1 MIHEKQ
7 RITGE
12 MMHQGHALMSA
23 GRCLGC
29 HDAPCS
35 RACPAG
41 VDVPGFI
48 RRFLDGNLQG
58 AGALVYA
65 NCPLGVTCGMACP
78 TEMLCEGACVLHQ
91 ARQPAVPIGALQA
104 FVCMQY
110 KDGEPP
116 EGLEKAARVAVIGAG
131 PAGLGCGVVLRR
143 HGHHVD
149 LYDRQ
154 QKLAGL
160 VDRVIPAYRLPQA
173 LVTHDLDRLSSLDMK
188 FTPGKS
194 IDQQAFDKLR
204 AAHDAI
210 FLGTG
215 MGALQTAEIP
225 GQSAEGVLDVFS
237 FLEKAR
243 AGQSPGVKDRIV
255 IIIGGG
261 NVALDAAVVA
271 KRNGAREVIV
281 LYRRSR
287 DEMPGWQAEYLE
299 ASRLGVEFRWLS
311 TVISIVQD
319 GGKVRAVL
327 VQKMRLIGD
336 MRDGRRWVEP
346 DGDQPVIQLPCEVII
361 PALGQV
367 VERDWLA
374 ELDLKLTSSG
384 SPIVDTDTWQTSL
397 PLVFAAGELVSGG
410 STIVNSL
417 HQGMLAGESMHAILV
432 GKGG

>member
-7 RITGE
+7 TMSGAL
-12 MMHQGHALMSA
+12 MSKSHALMSA

-58 AGALVYA
+58 AGALVYDR
-65 NCPLGVTCGMACP
+65 CPLGATCGLACP
-78 TEMLCEGACVLHQ
+78 TATLCEGACVLRQ
-91 ARQPAVPIGALQA
+91 AGQPAVPIGALQA
-104 FVCMQY
+104 FVCLQY
-110 KDGEPP
+110 KGIESA
-116 EGLEKAARVAVIGAG
+116 GQLERAARVAVIGAG
-131 PAGLGCGVVLRR
+131 PAGLGCAVALRR
-143 HGHHVD
+143 HGHNVD

-154 QKLAGL
+154 EKLAGL

-173 LVTHDLDRLSSLDMK
+173 IVAHDLDRLNSLDIH
-188 FTPGKS
+188 FTPGKP
-194 IDQQAFDKLR
+194 IDRQAFDDLR
-204 AAHDAI
+204 ASHEAT
-210 FLGTG
+210 FLAVG
-215 MGALQTAEIP
+215 MGALQAVEIP

-237 FLEKAR
+237 FLEKVR
-243 AGQSPGVKDRIV
+243 TGGPVGVEDQIV

-271 KRNGAREVIV
+271 KRSGAREVIV

-287 DEMPGWQAEYLE
+287 DEMPGWETEYLE
-299 ASRLGVEFRWLS
+299 ATRLGVEFRWLS
-311 TVISIVQD
+311 SVLSIVQD

-327 VQKMRLIGD
+327 VQKMRLIGV

-346 DGDQPVIQLPCEVII
+346 DTDQPVMQLPCHVII

-367 VERDWLA
+367 IERDWLA
-374 ELDLKLTSSG
+374 GLGLNLSTTRSLV
-384 SPIVDTDTWQTSL
+384 VDPDTQQTSI
-397 PLVFAAGELVSGG
+397 PMVFAGGELISGG

-417 HQGMLAGESMHAILV
+417 KQGLSVGEGMHAILT